1 VPKQPK
7 NAGSTTSAP
16 SDGKGGSGTGGTG
29 KGGTGKGG
37 SRQQARERAR
47 VEAARLQ
54 RRRRITQGVV
64 VAVVALVAIGIVASA
79 VVLGT
84 RGRAD
89 RVPTA
94 STDVRVGGAS
104 VPFSVDGSAVQV
116 GKDDAKVTMDL
127 WVDYSCPHCQ
137 EFEADSNDVIT
148 QKVAAGVLK
157 ARYHNIQIVTAYGAQ
172 AGSAAACVANSS
184 PEQWWAFNAAL
195 YANHSS
201 EADSYQG
208 DQLADFAS
216 QQGITDSDTLACIR
230 EERYTSWITDNTT
243 AAGEAGVT
251 GTPTLFFNG
260 EQAETVS
267 GAALG
272 AKIDELASAG

>member
-1 VPKQPK
+1 MPKQPAK
-7 NAGSTTSAP
+7 NAGS
-16 SDGKGGSGTGGTG
+16 
-29 KGGTGKGG
+29 

-47 VEAARLQ
+47 LEAAKLQ
-54 RRRRITQGVV
+54 RKRRLTQALV
-64 VAVVALVAIGIVASA
+64 VAVVAIVAISIVAVA
-79 VVLGT
+79 VYLGT
-84 RGRAD
+84 AGRAE

-94 STDVRVGGAS
+94 NTNVTVSGAS
-104 VPFSVDGSAVQV
+104 VPFKVDGSAVQV
-116 GKDDAKVTMDL
+116 GKDDAKVTLDL

-148 QKVAAGVLK
+148 AKVASGELK
-157 ARYHNIQIVTAYGAQ
+157 VRYHNIQIVTAYGTQ
-172 AGSAAACVANSS
+172 AGSAGACVANSS

-201 EADSYQG
+201 ETDAYKG
-208 DQLADFAS
+208 PELADFAS
-216 QQGITDSDTLACIR
+216 QQGITDEDTLSCIR
-230 EERYTSWITDNTT
+230 DQRYTSWITDNTS
-243 AAGEAGVT
+243 AAGQAGVT

-272 AKIDELASAG
+272 AKIDELAGA

>member
-1 VPKQPK
+1 MPKQSK
-7 NAGSTTSAP
+7 NAGSRPATAG
-16 SDGKGGSGTGGTG
+16 DGKAGN
-29 KGGTGKGG
+29 
-37 SRQQARERAR
+37 RQQARERAR
-47 VEAARLQ
+47 LEAAKLQ
-54 RRRRITQGVV
+54 RKRRLTQG
-64 VAVVALVAIGIVASA
+64 AVVAAVAVVAIGIVVIA

-84 RGRAD
+84 SGRAE

-94 STDVRVGGAS
+94 STDITVGDAS
-104 VPFSVDGSAVQV
+104 VPFSIDGSAVQV
-116 GKDDAKVTMDL
+116 GKNDAKVTMDL

-148 QKVAAGVLK
+148 EKVASGMLK
-157 ARYHNIQIVTAYGAQ
+157 ARYHNIQIVTAYGTQ
-172 AGSAAACVANSS
+172 AGSAAACVATYA
-184 PEQWWAFNAAL
+184 PDQWWAFNAAL
-195 YANHSS
+195 YANHST
-201 EADSYQG
+201 ETDSYQG
-208 DQLADFAS
+208 SQLADFAS
-216 QQGITDSDTLACIR
+216 QQGITNDDALTCIKD
-230 EERYTSWITDNTT
+230 ERYTSWISDNTT

>member
-1 VPKQPK
+1 VPKQSK
-7 NAGSTTSAP
+7 NAGSRPTTTG
-16 SDGKGGSGTGGTG
+16 DGKGGN
-29 KGGTGKGG
+29 
-37 SRQQARERAR
+37 RQQARERAR
-47 VEAARLQ
+47 LEAAKLQ
-54 RRRRITQGVV
+54 RKRRLTQG
-64 VAVVALVAIGIVASA
+64 AVVAAVAVVAIGIVVIA

-84 RGRAD
+84 SGRAE

-94 STDVRVGGAS
+94 STNVTVGDSS
-104 VPFSVDGSAVQV
+104 VPFSIDGSAVQV
-116 GKDDAKVTMDL
+116 GQNDAKVTMDL

-148 QKVAAGVLK
+148 ERVASGVLK
-157 ARYHNIQIVTAYGAQ
+157 VRYHNIQIVTAYGEQ
-172 AGSAAACVANSS
+172 AGSAAACVATSA

-195 YANHSS
+195 YANHST
-201 EADSYQG
+201 ETDGYRG
-208 DQLADFAS
+208 PELADFAA
-216 QQGITDSDTLACIR
+216 QQGITDEETLGCIR
-230 EERYTSWITDNTT
+230 DERYTTWISDNTT